1 MDSRVPIRVFQRL
14 PIGPGAE
21 RTRIRADQRE
31 YFPALWRGGVERAE
45 AVARIKAA
53 VDAHDEDADILILG
67 RTDAAATMGLEEG
80 L

>member
-1 MDSRVPIRVFQRL
+1 MSDHRFQSPDKGFQRL
-14 PIGPGAE
+14 PIGPRAE
-21 RTRIRADQRE
+21 RTRIRADGVVE
-31 YFPALWRGGVERAE
+31 GGGGVERAE

>member
-1 MDSRVPIRVFQRL
+1 MSDHRFQSPDKGFQRL
-14 PIGPGAE
+14 PIGPRAE
-21 RTRIRADQRE
+21 RTRIRADGVVE
-31 YFPALWRGGVERAE
+31 GGVERAE

>member
-1 MDSRVPIRVFQRL
+1 M
-14 PIGPGAE
+14 
-21 RTRIRADQRE
+21 
-31 YFPALWRGGVERAE
+31 ALWRGGVERAE